1 MIRIGN
7 GFDIH
12 RLVVGPPLILGGVHI
27 DYECGLEGHSDGD
40 VLTHAITNSL
50 LGAAAMGDI
59 GTHFPSTDPWFKGV
73 NSQTLLKHVHQLIAK
88 SGYSIVNIDAMVIC
102 EKPRLSRFY
111 EQMRTVLSDTLMIE
125 IDRVSIKAT
134 TAEGLGAIG
143 NGLAIAAQ
151 TVALIERPD

>member
-1 MIRIGN
+1 
-7 GFDIH
+7 
-12 RLVVGPPLILGGVHI
+12 
-27 DYECGLEGHSDGD
+27 
-40 VLTHAITNSL
+40 
-50 LGAAAMGDI
+50 
-59 GTHFPSTDPWFKGV
+59 
-73 NSQTLLKHVHQLIAK
+73 
-88 SGYSIVNIDAMVIC
+88 MVIC